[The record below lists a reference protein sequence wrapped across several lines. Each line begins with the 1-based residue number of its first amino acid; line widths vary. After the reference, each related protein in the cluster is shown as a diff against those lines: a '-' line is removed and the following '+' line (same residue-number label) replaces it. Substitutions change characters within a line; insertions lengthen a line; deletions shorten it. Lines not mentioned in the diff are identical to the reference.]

1 MIRKGI
7 RIIVF
12 ENNVPQVRKCIKIH
26 WEANLNK
33 KLLIA
38 KAHPTKGMIGCL
50 NSRS

>member
-1 MIRKGI
+1 MIGFDKKR
-7 RIIVF
+7 
-12 ENNVPQVRKCIKIH
+12 NSNYSVPQVRKCIKIH